1 MVKFDEIIYASLE
14 WTTTV
19 LFRPFVIKKWFILT
33 FIALLAGTIAGGSN
47 FRLNLP
53 GDGTYEQAPAK
64 KDAKIKCEG
73 KTAELAKPKSFS
85 DFKKEFNLFLAQISS
100 PPAIYFV
107 ISGITLILVILIIFT
122 WLYSRFSFIF
132 LHAVSTNDASIKIP
146 FGQNRETGN
155 SLFSFN
161 VILSLFNT
169 AILILFIFY
178 FMKSALNIIEISTL
192 KNIPAAT
199 TVMKVLSLAIPYI
212 LLLLLFVL
220 LAGIIEFII
229 NNFVVP
235 VMFKEKKSTLKAFPI
250 ALGIINNNKANTL
263 VYLLI
268 SIGFYICASIIYGI
282 ISFIAV
288 MTIIFPVIIIGSLL
302 TIIYKIIPMA
312 SHPLFLTICVIIA
325 IPVMLF
331 FWYCLIC
338 MYLPFAVFF
347 RAFSLKFLG
356 KLDSRYDLFKYTS

>member
-1 MVKFDEIIYASLE
+1 MVKFDEIIHASLE

-19 LFRPFVIKKWFILT
+19 LFRPFAVKKWFILT

-53 GDGTYEQAPAK
+53 GNGTYEHQSVK
-64 KDAKIKCEG
+64 KDAKIKYEG

-85 DFKKEFNLFLAQISS
+85 DLKKEFNLFLAQISS

-107 ISGITLILVILIIFT
+107 ISGIALILIILIIFT

-132 LHAVSTNDASIKIP
+132 LQAVSTNDASIKLP

-161 VILSLFNT
+161 IILSLINT

-178 FMKSALNIIEISTL
+178 FIKSALNIIGMSTL

-199 TVMKVLSLAIPYI
+199 TIMKVLSSAIPYI
-212 LLLLLFVL
+212 LLLLLFIL
-220 LAGIIEFII
+220 LAGIIQFII

-235 VMFKEKKSTLKAFPI
+235 VMFKEKKSIFKALPI
-250 ALGIINNNKANTL
+250 ALEIINNNKANTL
-263 VYLLI
+263 IYLLI
-268 SIGFYICASIIYGI
+268 SIGFYICASIIYSI

-288 MTIIFPVIIIGSLL
+288 MAIIFPVIIIGSLL
-302 TIIYKIIPMA
+302 TIIYKTIPVV
-312 SHPLFLTICVIIA
+312 SQPLVLTICVIIG

-356 KLDSRYDLFKYTS
+356 KLDSRYDLFKYS

>member
-1 MVKFDEIIYASLE
+1 
-14 WTTTV
+14 
-19 LFRPFVIKKWFILT
+19 
-33 FIALLAGTIAGGSN
+33 
-47 FRLNLP
+47 
-53 GDGTYEQAPAK
+53 
-64 KDAKIKCEG
+64 
-73 KTAELAKPKSFS
+73 
-85 DFKKEFNLFLAQISS
+85 
-100 PPAIYFV
+100 
-107 ISGITLILVILIIFT
+107 LILVILIIFT

-132 LHAVSTNDASIKIP
+132 LQAVSTNDASIKIP

-178 FMKSALNIIEISTL
+178 FMKSALNIIEISTS

-220 LAGIIEFII
+220 LAGIIQFII

-268 SIGFYICASIIYGI
+268 SIGFYICASIIYSI

-288 MTIIFPVIIIGSLL
+288 MSIIFPVIIIGSLL
-302 TIIYKIIPMA
+302 AIIYKTIPMA
-312 SHPLFLTICVIIA
+312 SQPLFLTICVVIA
-325 IPVMLF
+325 IPVMIF

-356 KLDSRYDLFKYTS
+356 KLDSRYDLFAYTNNHRQS